1 MPATV
6 ALHRRSNRKQI
17 RLQYRL
23 RIAKIFA
30 PAAGLRLRRSIG
42 RVPRAPRRGGDSGFV
57 LLRVAR
63 TDGRTGLSGGAIV
76 GAALARAC
84 ADLGLTC
91 AAPTVADVSRVL
103 ARVAHRAFARL
114 DLAHADWRARTH
126 AGARGAGARTGPRRE
141 SGAAGRHLLLPSR
154 APQRLPVLG
163 GASAPHVLL
172 AYSSQPP
179 RCYRRRHRRHPR
191 RRCAP

>member
-1 MPATV
+1 M
-6 ALHRRSNRKQI
+6 
-17 RLQYRL
+17 
-23 RIAKIFA
+23 
-30 PAAGLRLRRSIG
+30 GLKSQKFWRLRRAYACGALSG
-42 RVPRAPRRGGDSGFV
+42 ACRAR
-57 LLRVAR
+57 LAVAATPASFFFDHRSDGR
-63 TDGRTGLSGGAIV
+63 TDGRDSRAWPSWAPLS
-76 GAALARAC
+76 REH

-91 AAPTVADVSRVL
+91 AAPTMTDVSRVL

-126 AGARGAGARTGPRRE
+126 AGARGAGARIGPRRE
-141 SGAAGRHLLLPSR
+141 SGSAGRHLLLPSR
-154 APQRLPVLG
+154 APQRLPVPG